1 MQEITNKNLI
11 TQEEFI
17 ALFPNTRFRYIHD
30 VNGATIQGSNVLDMS
45 WNKKGYGI
53 FFTVNG
59 FPSTGKADQ
68 SQLLSLN
75 GNYVDFDVDINLS
88 QEEKDRLIQES
99 LMFGIEAGVPLP
111 TVINRTKKGAHFI
124 WLYAEVLKPTTENI
138 AKWRNVQKRIVH
150 CFNGDKNP
158 IDPSRV
164 LRVPY
169 SMHLKDP
176 DNPFEIK
183 VVSYQPEAK
192 CTLEELDIAV
202 PKYSDEET
210 ESDKTPVMEL
220 LLKGVPIGE
229 GLRHKALAQV
239 AGLFLKGADTPE
251 KVEIARKNYYD
262 WDKKVVGSPEGFEER
277 KKELDNTFNGIL
289 KREVSGEELE
299 IKTKIDIV
307 SRPKLWTIGEILT
320 HDFGEEEWLVD
331 SLISKQGM
339 MALSGNPG
347 DFKTWVTIHVA
358 LCVSRNLPVFG
369 KFQATQG
376 GVLIIDEE
384 DHLRLLKRRLELLG
398 AQEADDIHYL
408 SQSGIKIDIE
418 SVRDMV
424 LDIVKEKN
432 IKLVIF
438 DSLIRVHG
446 QEENDAGGMAKVFNS
461 FQKIIT
467 AGASILFTH
476 HHRKQQQGQKTNT
489 GQSMRGSSDILAAV
503 DCHITIEKKSE
514 EEDRLI
520 LRQTKLRQGELLPPF
535 EIKILKSELG
545 PSGFEYAGDYD
556 EKKKKAEEV
565 SDELTLLLVE
575 GMKNR
580 PEIHEM
586 LDEEYG
592 KTVIDMGIKL
602 AEEAGRIERV
612 PKDEVPEENRRKA
625 HYRLPEWIPASS
637 KTLNELPASYTP
649 IEGEKQEDALNEAL
663 EEVERDKDSIE
674 IPQKLPGQPLAP
686 DTHETNETDS
696 DQRSF

>member
-1 MQEITNKNLI
+1 MQTINKNLI

-17 ALFPNTRFRYIHD
+17 MLFPNTRFRYIHD
-30 VNGATIQGSNVLDMS
+30 VNGSTIQGNNILDMS
-45 WNKKGYGI
+45 WNEKGYGI

-75 GNYVDFDVDINLS
+75 GNYVDFDVDAKFP
-88 QEEKDRLIQES
+88 QEEKEKLIKEAIMS
-99 LMFGIEAGVPLP
+99 GIEAGIP
-111 TVINRTKKGAHFI
+111 TPTIINRTQKGAHLI
-124 WLYAEVLKPTTENI
+124 WLYTEILKPTLENI
-138 AKWRNVQKRIVH
+138 AKWKDVQKRLVH
-150 CFNGDKNP
+150 CFNGDTAAT
-158 IDPSRV
+158 DPSRV
-164 LRVPY
+164 LRMPY
-169 SMHLKDP
+169 SLHLKDP
-176 DNPFEIK
+176 NNPFEIK
-183 VVSYQPEAK
+183 VMSYKPEAR
-192 CTLEELDIAV
+192 CTLEELEMTV
-202 PKYSDEET
+202 PRYSENEV
-210 ESDKTPVMEL
+210 DKDKISAIEL
-220 LLKGVPIGE
+220 LLKGVPIGK
-229 GLRHKALAQV
+229 GLRHGALAQI

-251 KVEIARKNYYD
+251 KVEIARMNYYD
-262 WDKKVVGSPEGFEER
+262 WDKKVVGSPERFEER

-289 KREVSGEELE
+289 KREVSGEDTE
-299 IKTKIDIV
+299 IKTKFDIAN
-307 SRPKLWTIGEILT
+307 RPRLWTIGEILE

-347 DFKTWVTIHVA
+347 DFKTWVTIHIA

-376 GVLIIDEE
+376 SVLIIDEE

-398 AQEADDIHYL
+398 AKEADNIHYL

-418 SVRDMV
+418 VVRDMI
-424 LDIVKEKN
+424 LDIVNEKN

-476 HHRKQQQGQKTNT
+476 HHRKQQQGQKANT

-535 EIKILKSELG
+535 EISILKSELG
-545 PSGFEYAGDYD
+545 PSGFEFVGDFD
-556 EKKKKAEEV
+556 EKKKKAEEA
-565 SDELTLLLVE
+565 SDAVVILLAE

-580 PEIHEM
+580 PEIIE
-586 LDEEYG
+586 LLKDDDYG
-592 KTVIDMGIKL
+592 RDIADRGIKI
-602 AEEAGRIERV
+602 AEEAGKIEKV
-612 PKDEVPEENRRKA
+612 PKDEVPKGDRKA
-625 HYRLPEWIPASS
+625 YYRLPWLFSIRDVP
-637 KTLNELPASYTP
+637 NELPASLPP
-649 IEGEKQEDALNEAL
+649 IEGEKQEDVQNEPF
-663 EEVERDKDSIE
+663 EEVERDKDGIE
-674 IPQKLPGQPLAP
+674 IPQKLPGQPPEA
-686 DTHETNETDS
+686 HETDS